1 MGKLQGCIP
10 IVVTP
15 FTQEG
20 AIDEGSLRA
29 EVEYLV
35 ASGVQGVAT
44 PAIAS
49 ESYKLA
55 EAEQQRVA
63 AIVVE
68 MVAGRVPVVVSA
80 DGNGTD
86 VAVLRARRAAAL
98 GAAALMVLPPMFIK
112 PDGENLYRYYQRI
125 ARAVEVEIM
134 VQDAPQLTGV
144 PLPAPLLAR
153 LNRDCPNITAV
164 KIEGTPAG
172 PKTSEVLALSDNRMD
187 VFAGWGG
194 LSFWEGLQ
202 RGAKGAMPAAN
213 FGPVLAHV
221 YDRYRAGDYAAARN
235 LFDRITPFIVWSMQ
249 SVDLSVWC
257 AKEALRREGILA
269 TNVLREPA
277 SLPDAV
283 MRHEFDVFYHAG
295 SGATATRQAL

>member
-1 MGKLQGCIP
+1 MGKLHGCIP
-10 IVVTP
+10 IVATP
-15 FTQEG
+15 FTEEG
-20 AIDEGSLRA
+20 AIDEASLRA
-29 EVEYLV
+29 EVEHLI
-35 ASGVQGVAT
+35 AAGVHGLAT

-49 ESYKLA
+49 EGYKLA

-68 MVAGRVPVVVSA
+68 TAGSRVPVVVSA
-80 DGNGTD
+80 GGNGTD
-86 VAVLRARRAAAL
+86 VAVMRARRAAAS

-134 VQDAPQLTGV
+134 VQDVPQLTGV
-144 PLPAPLLAR
+144 ALPAPLLAR
-153 LNRDCPNITAV
+153 LNSDCPNITAV

-172 PKTSEVLALSDNRMD
+172 PKTSEVLALSDERMD

-194 LSFWEGLQ
+194 LSLWESLQ
-202 RGAKGAMPAAN
+202 RGAKGCMPAAN
-213 FGPVLAHV
+213 FGPALARV
-221 YDRYRAGDYAAARN
+221 YDQYCAGDFAAARS
-235 LFDRITPFIVWSMQ
+235 LFDRLVPFVNWSMQ

-257 AKEALRREGILA
+257 AKEALRRDGILA
-269 TNVLREPA
+269 TSVLREPA

-283 MRHEFDVFYHAG
+283 MRHQFEVFY
-295 SGATATRQAL
+295 AL

>member
-1 MGKLQGCIP
+1 MGKLHGCIP

-15 FTQEG
+15 FTEEG
-20 AIDEGSLRA
+20 AIDEKSLRA
-29 EVEYLV
+29 EVEFLI
-35 ASGVQGVAT
+35 AGGVHGLAA

-49 ESYKLA
+49 EGYKLA

-63 AIVVE
+63 AIVIE
-68 MVAGRVPVVVSA
+68 TAGGRVPVVVSA

-86 VAVLRARRAAAL
+86 IAVIRARRAAAL
-98 GAAALMVLPPMFIK
+98 GAAALMVLPPMFVK

-125 ARAVEVEIM
+125 ARAADIEIM

-144 PLPAPLLAR
+144 ALPGSLLAR
-153 LNRDCPNITAV
+153 LNRDCPNITSV

-172 PKTSEVLALSDNRMD
+172 PKASEVLALSDNRMD

-202 RGAKGAMPAAN
+202 RGAKGCMPAAN
-213 FGPVLAHV
+213 FGPPLAEV
-221 YDRYRAGDYAAARN
+221 YTLYGTRDYVAARGYFER
-235 LFDRITPFIVWSMQ
+235 LVPFVNWSMQ

-257 AKEALRREGILA
+257 AKEALKRQGILV

-283 MRHEFDVFYHAG
+283 MRHEFEVFYG
-295 SGATATRQAL
+295 S

>member
-1 MGKLQGCIP
+1 M
-10 IVVTP
+10 
-15 FTQEG
+15 
-20 AIDEGSLRA
+20 
-29 EVEYLV
+29 
-35 ASGVQGVAT
+35 
-44 PAIAS
+44 
-49 ESYKLA
+49 
-55 EAEQQRVA
+55 
-63 AIVVE
+63 
-68 MVAGRVPVVVSA
+68 PVVVSA

-86 VAVLRARRAAAL
+86 VAVVRARRAAAL

-144 PLPAPLLAR
+144 ALPAPLLVR

-202 RGAKGAMPAAN
+202 RGAKGCMPAAN
-213 FGPVLAHV
+213 FGPALARV
-221 YDRYRAGDYAAARN
+221 YELYRAGDY
-235 LFDRITPFIVWSMQ
+235 
-249 SVDLSVWC
+249 
-257 AKEALRREGILA
+257 
-269 TNVLREPA
+269 PA
-277 SLPDAV
+277 GAQPVRASRAVYQLVDAV
-283 MRHEFDVFYHAG
+283 GGPVCLVRQGKPAAPRHPGHQRPARACQPARRGHAP
-295 SGATATRQAL
+295 RV

>member
-1 MGKLQGCIP
+1 VHGL
-10 IVVTP
+10 
-15 FTQEG
+15 
-20 AIDEGSLRA
+20 
-29 EVEYLV
+29 
-35 ASGVQGVAT
+35 AT

-49 ESYKLA
+49 EGYKLA

-63 AIVVE
+63 AIVIE
-68 MVAGRVPVVVSA
+68 MTGGRVPVVVSA

-86 VAVLRARRAAAL
+86 VAVVRARRAAAM

-144 PLPAPLLAR
+144 PLPATLLAR

-202 RGAKGAMPAAN
+202 RGAKGCMPAAN
-213 FGPVLAHV
+213 FGPALARV
-221 YDRYRAGDYAAARN
+221 YDQYQGGEYVAARSQ
-235 LFDRITPFIVWSMQ
+235 FDRLVPFINWSMQ

-277 SLPDAV
+277 GLPDAI
-283 MRHEFDVFYHAG
+283 MRHEFEVFY
-295 SGATATRQAL
+295 AL

>member
-1 MGKLQGCIP
+1 VGKLQGCIP
-10 IVVTP
+10 IVATP

-20 AIDEGSLRA
+20 AIDEVGLRA
-29 EVEYLV
+29 EVEHLI
-35 ASGVQGVAT
+35 ARGVHGLAA

-49 ESYKLA
+49 EGYKLA

-68 MVAGRVPVVVSA
+68 TAGRRVPVVVSA

-86 VAVLRARRAAAL
+86 VAVMRARRAAAL

-125 ARAVEVEIM
+125 ARAVDVEIM

-144 PLPAPLLAR
+144 AMPASMLAR
-153 LNRDCPNITAV
+153 LNRDCPNITSV

-172 PKTSEVLALSDNRMD
+172 PKTGEVLALSDNRMD
-187 VFAGWGG
+187 VFSGWGG

-202 RGAKGAMPAAN
+202 RGAKGCMPAAN
-213 FGPVLAHV
+213 FGPALARV
-221 YDRYRAGDYAAARN
+221 DDDYRSGRYAEARE
-235 LFDRITPFIVWSMQ
+235 LFSRLTPFISWSMQ

-257 AKEALRREGILA
+257 AKEALRREGIIQA
-269 TNVLREPA
+269 AVLREPA
-277 SLPDAV
+277 SLPDSV
-283 MRHEFDVFYHAG
+283 MRHEFDIFLEQIGRPYV
-295 SGATATRQAL
+295 